1 VARTF
6 IITIKVTYE
15 EPLPTDM
22 VYELET
28 NIKRSIQED
37 DLLNDELLKV
47 IVEDYSVVV
56 NIED

>member
-1 VARTF
+1 MARTF